1 MCPGLLLVRVAGLR
15 RRKEALA
22 MARVIRVQSS
32 HSRNSHDFSL
42 ERDSTGRLTLAANGR
57 GLKYRIGMV
66 FAHLARNGG
75 RMRASAILS
84 YLQKLHRSYQLAD
97 LSQVR
102 RQLVKADAITC
113 QGRGKDSL
121 WCITTAGRNIMR
133 GASYEWI

>member
-1 MCPGLLLVRVAGLR
+1 
-15 RRKEALA
+15 
-22 MARVIRVQSS
+22 MAQVIKVQSS
-32 HSRNSHDFSL
+32 HSRNAHDFSV
-42 ERDSTGRLTLAANGR
+42 ETDATGRNALVANGR

-75 RMRASAILS
+75 RMRAGQILT
-84 YLQKLHRSYQLAD
+84 YLQKLHRSYQETD

-102 RQLVKADAITC
+102 RQLIKAGAITC
-113 QGRGKDSL
+113 RGRGKESL

>member
-1 MCPGLLLVRVAGLR
+1 
-15 RRKEALA
+15 
-22 MARVIRVQSS
+22 MARVIKVQES

-42 ERDSTGRLTLAANGR
+42 ERNSDGRLTLAANGR

-75 RMRASAILS
+75 RMRAGAILT

-102 RQLVKADAITC
+102 SQLIKAGAIQC

-121 WCITTAGRNIMR
+121 WCITPAGRNIIK
-133 GASYEWI
+133 GATFEWV

>member
-1 MCPGLLLVRVAGLR
+1 
-15 RRKEALA
+15 
-22 MARVIRVQSS
+22 MARVIRVQTS

-42 ERDSTGRLTLAANGR
+42 EKGSDGRLTLAANGR

-75 RMRASAILS
+75 RMRAGAILT

-102 RQLVKADAITC
+102 KQLIDAGAIEC
-113 QGRGKDSL
+113 RGRGKESL
-121 WCITTAGRNIMR
+121 WCITSAGRNVMR
-133 GASYEWI
+133 GAAYEWV

>member
-1 MCPGLLLVRVAGLR
+1 
-15 RRKEALA
+15 
-22 MARVIRVQSS
+22 MAHVFRVQDS
-32 HSRNSHDFSL
+32 HSRNTHDWSV
-42 ERDSTGRLTLAANGR
+42 ETDSTGRAAFASNGR

-75 RMRASAILS
+75 KMRAGEILT

-102 RQLVKADAITC
+102 AQLSKAGAITC
-113 QGRGKDSL
+113 RGRGKESL
-121 WCITTAGRNIMR
+121 WCITAAGRNIMR